1 MFSMSHS
8 ALLSRPPN
16 AKQFHSH
23 SHPHSHSPS
32 PNPAPAHI
40 HHPRPRMPA
49 DPAVKDQS
57 SPRKRN
63 HGRRRADAR
72 KNASVSNTDTA
83 ETTPNE
89 DEELFDI
96 LGVSKVPQ
104 QQSRLQ
110 PGLLP
115 IPQTQNAQN
124 DKKRTRTKNKNNRK
138 SPPRAEPLDVSD
150 LSKSLPTSFLA
161 DKQWD
166 MPAPVGGQQLTWQQL
181 DSPSATPSK
190 PAKKTRNAKPR
201 ASCDLDTTN
210 FYANNRAQHAPVP
223 VHAPQTPPRV
233 PVPHTDAITLP
244 IVGEFPRINKMPM
257 TAGPKYAGPTFHNSP
272 ASGSLPQPDLDDF

>member
-1 MFSMSHS
+1 
-8 ALLSRPPN
+8 
-16 AKQFHSH
+16 
-23 SHPHSHSPS
+23 
-32 PNPAPAHI
+32 
-40 HHPRPRMPA
+40 MPA
-49 DPAVKDQS
+49 DPAIKDT
-57 SPRKRN
+57 PKKRN

-72 KNASVSNTDTA
+72 KNASVSNADA
-83 ETTPNE
+83 SEGKPSE

-96 LGVSKVPQ
+96 LGVSKAPQ

-115 IPQTQNAQN
+115 IPQTLN
-124 DKKRTRTKNKNNRK
+124 DKKRTRSKNKNNRR

-190 PAKKTRNAKPR
+190 PAPKKTRNGKPR
-201 ASCDLDTTN
+201 ASVDLDTTN
-210 FYANNRAQHAPVP
+210 FYANHR
-223 VHAPQTPPRV
+223 APQTPPRA
-233 PVPHTDAITLP
+233 PLPHPDAISLP
-244 IVGEFPRINKMPM
+244 IVGEFPRINKLPM